1 MSKRFRRFY
10 NKSLKEV
17 NEIDDKNVDII
28 ESADGSV
35 TVVKKEEIR
44 KNYRNNKLIKNDEDS
59 KIIQDFC
66 RKHLRFSKKNIKEEK
81 VEDVKKEEETQST
94 SKRGYYSRYKKN
106 KNQQENQSSNISPEK
121 KNNINENTD
130 KNNNNQTEQN
140 KEETNSGRKYYR
152 RRFFKKSEE
161 TNQKGSPE
169 ENSSNQNKINVNS
182 ISTGKDKNEIEENK
196 SPLRYKRKKHNSEEK
211 KEQIEEKKPK
221 FVPTYHEKK
230 KYVGNDSQFGNKNFI
245 NLKNYKCQEIEA
257 IPVKFCND
265 YDYGYGY
272 SSRMRFLS
280 PVKTLYVQPFLNPN
294 IIITKIKLDDNF
306 IQSSNIGYASGINN
320 NIYSY
325 RNNFS
330 RNDTS
335 YKNNNNLFGRNIF
348 KSQYKTEY
356 KYMHPFPNIDN
367 SRNVGI

>member
-17 NEIDDKNVDII
+17 DEMDKKNVDII

-66 RKHLRFSKKNIKEEK
+66 RKHLRITKNTKKEEK
-81 VEDVKKEEETQST
+81 VEDVKKEEEPQST
-94 SKRGYYSRYKKN
+94 SKRGYYSRFRRN
-106 KNQQENQSSNISPEK
+106 KNQQENETSNISPEK
-121 KNNINENTD
+121 QKSINENTD

-140 KEETNSGRKYYR
+140 KEETNNSRKYYR
-152 RRFFKKSEE
+152 RRFFKKTEE
-161 TNQKGSPE
+161 SNQNGSPE
-169 ENSSNQNKINVNS
+169 ENSSNQNKITANS
-182 ISTGKDKNEIEENK
+182 ISKGKDKNDKNEIEENK
-196 SPLRYKRKKHNSEEK
+196 SPLRYKRKKYNSEEK
-211 KEQIEEKKPK
+211 KEQIEDKKPK

-230 KYVGNDSQFGNKNFI
+230 KYVEKDSQFNNKLI
-245 NLKNYKCQEIEA
+245 NLKGYRCQEMEA

-272 SSRMRFLS
+272 NSRMRFLS

-306 IQSSNIGYASGINN
+306 IQRSNIGYASGINDN
-320 NIYSY
+320 PYSY
-325 RNNFS
+325 RNNIS
-330 RNDTS
+330 RNGN
-335 YKNNNNLFGRNIF
+335 YNNNNLFGREIF

-356 KYMHPFPNIDN
+356 KYIHPFSNIDN